1 MRFLAAFGFVLLF
14 GPAVCFYNLQLACS
28 CSASSSAGSGGGG
41 GGGGRRPH
49 KCHRVGHGVIGLMVL
64 LGLAYVCGGF
74 VLLVAKID
82 IVSIP
87 LDLRAAAHVLSSTTT
102 ATATTRA
109 LEH

>member
-28 CSASSSAGSGGGG
+28 SSAGSS

-49 KCHRVGHGVIGLMVL
+49 KCHRVGHGVLGLMVL

-87 LDLRAAAHVLSSTTT
+87 HHLRAAAHVLSSTTT